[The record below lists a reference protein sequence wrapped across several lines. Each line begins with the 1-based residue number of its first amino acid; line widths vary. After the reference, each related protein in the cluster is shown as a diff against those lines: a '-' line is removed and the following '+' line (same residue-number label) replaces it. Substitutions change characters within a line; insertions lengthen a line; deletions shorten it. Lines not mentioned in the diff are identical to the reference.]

1 MISKNASVVNSNN
14 IRFATESDYNINRFS
29 KLLKNLNIDHNIE
42 FDGKSFVITI
52 KKKNL
57 EELKDSIKIENKNI
71 EVIEKNENK
80 ITIRG
85 AFLGAGSINNPEN
98 NYHLEINLSN
108 NINLIYIEKMLKTL
122 DINCKKLEQ
131 ENKYSI
137 YLKDAEE
144 ISKLLALLGANK
156 SVLKFEDIRVQKEMR
171 GKVNRIVNCQ
181 TANLNKTLNAS
192 VEQIEAI
199 RKLKSKNK
207 FNLLDENLKEIAPYV
222 ELETHTTRM
231 TEQNVVELLKEADV
245 ICEAFDDAQAKAM
258 LTNSVLENF
267 PQKYFVAASGMA
279 GIGSANSI
287 RTRQITKRF
296 YLCGDG
302 VSDVGDDIG
311 LVSSRVMLCAAHE
324 AHMVLRILAEE
335 FEV

>member
-1 MISKNASVVNSNN
+1 M
-14 IRFATESDYNINRFS
+14 D
-29 KLLKNLNIDHNIE
+29 IDNNIE
-42 FDGKSFVITI
+42 FDGKSFIITFKVKNLVEEVEVVENQLEIKSNVDFEDI
-52 KKKNL
+52 KKFSNGQSEKLVQNDINNKL
-57 EELKDSIKIENKNI
+57 IVIENDNCKRAI
-71 EVIEKNENK
+71 V
-80 ITIRG
+80 RG

-108 NINLIYIEKMLKTL
+108 NTNLMYIEKMLKAL

-207 FNLLDENLKEIAPYV
+207 FNLLDENLKEIANLRLENPDMPLV
-222 ELETHTTRM
+222 ELGK
-231 TEQNVVELLKEADV
+231 LLKKPV
-245 ICEAFDDAQAKAM
+245 GK
-258 LTNSVLENF
+258 
-267 PQKYFVAASGMA
+267 SGVNYRLKK
-279 GIGSANSI
+279 IIEIANE
-287 RTRQITKRF
+287 
-296 YLCGDG
+296 L
-302 VSDVGDDIG
+302 
-311 LVSSRVMLCAAHE
+311 
-324 AHMVLRILAEE
+324 
-335 FEV
+335 